1 MPLPPVGASSVPI
14 HPDMQ
19 ETLPFDVVEEP
30 DFNMTMPPVVAEEPE
45 IPKEEVK
52 EEVPAIQKEKVE

>member
-1 MPLPPVGASSVPI
+1 
-14 HPDMQ
+14 MQ

-52 EEVPAIQKEKVE
+52 EEVPAIQKEKVGE